1 MSSPFR
7 VLLSIGYT
15 VYVSLCHPY
24 KALLCHPQLLIKYAL
39 HCGQENT
46 FRLFVFR
53 VKVEILVVM
62 CFNIKNKNTHGA
74 LTVKVVIA

>member
-1 MSSPFR
+1 MSCPFR
-7 VLLSIGYT
+7 VLLSIGYICFT
-15 VYVSLCHPY
+15 HCHPY